1 VAGHCIYLDPDE
13 IARVGGAHLGVAHVP
28 IGNASSGMMAPI
40 KALEE
45 AGARITLATD
55 TKSHDL
61 FETMRA
67 ALAINRVQGGGR
79 AIDARAALRWAT
91 AGGAAALGLA
101 GEVGALAP
109 GMKADVI
116 LLDADAPNLRPI
128 VDGVSLLV
136 HAGVGANV
144 RSVIVDGRVLMDDGR
159 PTRFDADQVI
169 AGAQDVATRLWAQS
183 GWSPVLAK
191 PGA

>member
-1 VAGHCIYLDPDE
+1 
-13 IARVGGAHLGVAHVP
+13 
-28 IGNASSGMMAPI
+28 MMAPI
-40 KALEE
+40 KALQG
-45 AGARITLATD
+45 AGALITLATD

-79 AIDARAALRWAT
+79 DIDARAALRWAT
-91 AGGAAALGLA
+91 ANGAAALGLA
-101 GEVGALAP
+101 EEVGALAL

-128 VDGVSLLV
+128 IDGVSLLV

-144 RSVIVDGRVLMDDGR
+144 RSVIVDGRILMDEGR
-159 PTRFDADQVI
+159 PTRFDAREVI
-169 AGAQDVATRLWAQS
+169 LAAQDVATRLWAES
-183 GWSPVLAK
+183 GWSPVLERTDA
-191 PGA
+191 